1 MRTSISFEEAYKG
14 LNKAQ
19 KEAVDSIDGPVL
31 VVAGPG
37 TGKTQVLALRIA
49 NILDKTDTPPDGV
62 LCLTF
67 TNSGV
72 RAMRERL
79 AGLIGPTASRV
90 VISTFHS
97 YGMGLIEEFYEFL
110 GLPKAPTLIDDKDSV
125 LLVDELLES
134 HNWEYLRPRS
144 GGAHNFKD
152 LKAIISLLKRE
163 GISADDFLVEIERD
177 IDAIKNDPENISSRG
192 PSKGQLKKDAEE
204 RMERLARTKETAK
217 FFELYEKTKAERNI
231 ADYDDVLEYVVRLV
245 SESAEARDTI
255 RERSLYVLVDEHQ
268 DSSGVQNR
276 FLEAVWGGVEKPNV
290 FAVGDD
296 RQLIYGF
303 GGASLSHFER
313 FREIFSGT
321 KIISLIEN
329 YRSTQTILDT
339 ADMLLESSLVKGKL
353 TGNVKE
359 SHSVRLVEAQ
369 YPRDEILAA
378 GIAIKKAVDAGLSP
392 SQCAILVPKNSQ
404 AQNAVTVL
412 TDLGLP
418 VASGGKASFFG
429 LRETQFMIA
438 VLRALALPYDAS
450 RLAVILLDPLSGIAP
465 LTAHKFLHEYSYKL
479 SLDAFAKGEETIRA
493 LGGSL
498 AELAEYPKTQNLYC
512 LVQEIG
518 ERFFFKNPADHDA
531 LLRSIEIV
539 RTMLHLVL
547 SRSERDPKLTLAE
560 FADFLERME
569 SYGQD
574 IPLAVFGS
582 DEGVKVMT
590 LHSSKGL
597 EFDFVW
603 IAHLDERSLMTGKRM
618 GFTLPRMLEE
628 RVSKKDEITA
638 RRELYVAITRAKRFC
653 TLSYARMGYTGGDL
667 TVARIIADL
676 PETALEKV
684 SASET
689 EAEVLAHDPKAYIA
703 ATPIESERD
712 TLNEIKELVKEN
724 YAERKVAVTH
734 LNNFYDCVWKWYFR
748 NFLRLPEPETES
760 LQFGNLIHHALE
772 AVFKDRLSESA
783 IPQLVEEGLDS
794 LCVADERVRVRF
806 AKDATKIL
814 TRFIRDILP
823 DISKEARSEKEMLP
837 YRDPD
842 ISDIEVTGKIDLVEE
857 LADGTV
863 RVTDFKT
870 GKPKPKREIEKRDNE
885 GRMHDYLR
893 QLSMYSY
900 LLAHDKNKKEASS
913 SRLLFLETNTDA
925 KDAIYE
931 THIESEHIESLR
943 KDLSDYNNLLKSGEW
958 TARPCNA
965 KTYGTQKEC
974 EYCALAKRVI

>member
-1 MRTSISFEEAYKG
+1 MQRTFDEAYG
-14 LNKAQ
+14 SLNKAQ
-19 KEAVDSIDGPVL
+19 KEAVDSVDGPVL

-49 NILDKTDTPPDGV
+49 NILQKTDTPADGV

-79 AGLIGPTASRV
+79 TSLIGPTASRV
-90 VISTFHS
+90 AISTFHS

-125 LLVDELLES
+125 MLVDELLEATP
-134 HNWEYLRPRS
+134 WEYLRPRS

-163 GISADDFLVEIERD
+163 RISADDFFLDIERD
-177 IDAIKNDPENISSRG
+177 IDAIREDPENISSRG
-192 PSKGQLKKDAEE
+192 PTKGQLKKDAEE
-204 RMERLARTKETAK
+204 RIERLARTKETAK
-217 FFELYEKTKAERNI
+217 FYELYEKTKTERNI

-245 SESAEARDTI
+245 EVSAEARATV

-276 FLEAVWGGVEKPNV
+276 FLEAVWGGLEKPNV

-303 GGASLSHFER
+303 GGASLTHFEK
-313 FREIFSGT
+313 FRETFPDT
-321 KIISLIEN
+321 KLISLTEN
-329 YRSTQTILDT
+329 YRSTQAILDT
-339 ADMLLESSLVKGKL
+339 ADRLLESSLVKGKL
-353 TGNVKE
+353 VGGAKG
-359 SHSVRLVEAQ
+359 SPVRLVEAQ

-378 GIAIKKAVDAGLSP
+378 GIAIKAAVDGGLSP
-392 SQCAILVPKNSQ
+392 SQCAILVPKNAQ
-404 AQNAVTVL
+404 AQNTITVL
-412 TDLGLP
+412 TDLGLA
-418 VASGGKASFFG
+418 VASGGKASFFA
-429 LRETQFMIA
+429 LSETQFLIA
-438 VLRALALPYDAS
+438 VLRALASPYDPA
-450 RLAVILLDPLSGIAP
+450 RLSAILLDSLSGIPP
-465 LTAHKFLHEYSYKL
+465 LSAHRFLREYGYKV
-479 SLDAFAKGEETIRA
+479 SLDVFQKGDDVIRA
-493 LGGSL
+493 LGTVLS
-498 AELAEYPKTQNLYC
+498 ELASAPSLDLYG
-512 LVQEIG
+512 LVQDIG
-518 ERFFFKNPADHDA
+518 ERFFFKNADSHDA
-531 LLRSIEIV
+531 LLRQIEIM

-547 SRSERDPKLTLAE
+547 SRRERDPKLTLAWFTE
-560 FADFLERME
+560 FLERLE

-574 IPLAVFGS
+574 IPLAVFGR
-582 DEGVKVMT
+582 DDGVKVMT
-590 LHSSKGL
+590 LHASKGL

-618 GFTLPRMLEE
+618 GFTLPRSLEE

-638 RRELYVAITRAKRFC
+638 RRELYVAITRAKRSC
-653 TLSYARMGYTGGDL
+653 TLSYARTSYTGGDL
-667 TVARIIADL
+667 SVARIIADL
-676 PETALEKV
+676 PENALEKV
-684 SASET
+684 SAADT
-689 EAEVLAHDPKAYIA
+689 EAGILAHAPKAYVTA
-703 ATPIESERD
+703 SPASFERD
-712 TLNEIKELVKEN
+712 TLVEIKALVRDH

-748 NFLRLPEPETES
+748 NFLSLPEPETES
-760 LQFGNLIHHALE
+760 LRFGNLIHHALE
-772 AVFKDRLSESA
+772 AVFKERLA
-783 IPQLVEEGLDS
+783 LDAVPNLIEEGINS
-794 LCVADERVRVRF
+794 LRIADERIAARF
-806 AKDATKIL
+806 RKDAKRIL
-814 TRFIRDILP
+814 ERFITDILP
-823 DISKEARSEKEMLP
+823 GVSEDARSEREMLP

-857 LADGTV
+857 LTDGTV

-870 GKPKPKREIEKRDNE
+870 GKPKPSREIEKRNDE

-900 LLAHDKNKKEASS
+900 LLEHDKNKKEASS
-913 SRLLFLETNTDA
+913 SRLLFLETDTDT

-931 THIESEHIESLR
+931 THIGSEHIESLR
-943 KDLSDYNNLLKSGEW
+943 KDLSDYNSLLKSGEW
-958 TARPCNA
+958 TQRPCNA

-974 EYCALAKRVI
+974 EYCALARRVI